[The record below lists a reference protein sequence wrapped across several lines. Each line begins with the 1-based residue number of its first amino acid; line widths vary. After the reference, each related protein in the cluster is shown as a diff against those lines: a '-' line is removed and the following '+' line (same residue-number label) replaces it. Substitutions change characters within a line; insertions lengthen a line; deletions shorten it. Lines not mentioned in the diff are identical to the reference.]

1 MKKRNFLFG
10 ALAALAMMGCSDN
23 EIEKDNGFAVPED
36 GVVYAKIS
44 IAMPGNGIG
53 GRAFGAGEGEFD
65 LGTDGTNGTVD
76 ENSINKLLFVFY
88 SKGGLVLAHT
98 SVEGEK
104 LNGMLPDG
112 GQQISGDHKY
122 MYQGVVP
129 VKLDRTV
136 TERPAYVMVYANP
149 QDENNLRS
157 PLIDVRKSAFRSNYK
172 TDNGFTMN
180 NSVYYDK
187 DGNLVVATP
196 VSEKD
201 FKETEAEAK
210 AASSN
215 TTVYL
220 ERMAVKVKVKKGQT
234 LAANN
239 KPVEVAGNKYLV
251 FDIDNATWGLS
262 GTEKE
267 MFLVKYLPENKPT
280 NWDWAFPSGDD
291 VHRSYWALSYSYVA
305 GNNVQEI
312 GAGNSDAKFPMYGD
326 DVDTEEKTKE
336 YALKYIKYTDAQKKF
351 GDIDYCLEN
360 TSRPVKYNDPD
371 NWNKYATMTY
381 VLICGK
387 YKVAANADG
396 TGTVDGFPEGKT
408 FYYFNDALYNS
419 EENVVAAMYVA
430 QNLIYTDAECTTVAG
445 KDKFELVHRDGK
457 QSSSRYELQ
466 LNSTGIEALYYR
478 SAPNAEPMQLNTIE
492 NVSAAND
499 ALAMT
504 IPSAIKYNESKAF
517 FAVPIEH
524 HSGLVEG
531 AAVNGTYGVVRNH
544 SYVLT
549 INSISGLANGVD
561 GNEPLI
567 PTPSENVTYWVGA
580 DIHTLHWHVV
590 NQSVDLK

>member
-23 EIEKDNGFAVPED
+23 EIEKDNGFSVPED

-251 FDIDNATWGLS
+251 FDIDNARWGLS

-419 EENVVAAMYVA
+419 EEN
-430 QNLIYTDAECTTVAG
+430 
-445 KDKFELVHRDGK
+445 
-457 QSSSRYELQ
+457 
-466 LNSTGIEALYYR
+466 STKSDLYR
-478 SAPNAEPMQLNTIE
+478 C
-492 NVSAAND
+492 
-499 ALAMT
+499 
-504 IPSAIKYNESKAF
+504 
-517 FAVPIEH
+517 
-524 HSGLVEG
+524 
-531 AAVNGTYGVVRNH
+531 
-544 SYVLT
+544 
-549 INSISGLANGVD
+549 
-561 GNEPLI
+561 
-567 PTPSENVTYWVGA
+567 
-580 DIHTLHWHVV
+580 
-590 NQSVDLK
+590 